1 MAYNYTIYQQALD
14 LQASGFDRFSS
25 ITVGIGLAKF
35 MQILLPQIA
44 FVVTSL
50 WLRPERL
57 LPLARW
63 QSPGRTR
70 ESQLA
75 KAKRWIERFNRLQ
88 GFFVWKLACDL
99 GFFLIVTEY
108 GSWLRA
114 MTLSGL
120 ITYTAFQFFVYY
132 IIGQKLILARLVK
145 KQVDNRPKSI
155 RTTRWKNL
163 ASKLFYE
170 EMGVTISQVSGPII
184 IAKIFID
191 YGAMWLTWSSYTIGF
206 FLFANG
212 GLGFAPLQIF
222 PHVAMSTM
230 YLSIYIGYAALFTI
244 SELLI
249 KLIAFKSSTPSKWK
263 KLILTTQFKQ
273 LCATLAVTLMLPFL
287 VSNLT
292 TGWKFIGEKSAIING
307 VFDQWSISVDGNSPR
322 WTPNGPLNTSCG
334 PACLEDKFVKG
345 PYTTKNQ

>member
-1 MAYNYTIYQQALD
+1 MVLKVQSLRYPFMAYNYTIYQQALD

-155 RTTRWKNL
+155 RTN
-163 ASKLFYE
+163 
-170 EMGVTISQVSGPII
+170 
-184 IAKIFID
+184 
-191 YGAMWLTWSSYTIGF
+191 
-206 FLFANG
+206 
-212 GLGFAPLQIF
+212 
-222 PHVAMSTM
+222 
-230 YLSIYIGYAALFTI
+230 
-244 SELLI
+244 
-249 KLIAFKSSTPSKWK
+249 SSTRKW
-263 KLILTTQFKQ
+263 
-273 LCATLAVTLMLPFL
+273 V
-287 VSNLT
+287 
-292 TGWKFIGEKSAIING
+292 
-307 VFDQWSISVDGNSPR
+307 
-322 WTPNGPLNTSCG
+322 
-334 PACLEDKFVKG
+334 
-345 PYTTKNQ
+345 